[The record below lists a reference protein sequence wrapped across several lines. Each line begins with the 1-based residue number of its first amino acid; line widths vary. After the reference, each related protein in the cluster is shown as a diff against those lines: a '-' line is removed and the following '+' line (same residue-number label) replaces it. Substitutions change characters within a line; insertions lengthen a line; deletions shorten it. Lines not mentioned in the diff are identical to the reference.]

1 VTVTDEDQHA
11 AMTADTSR
19 DACAAEQERAL
30 AVLILVWGH
39 LYDEISVLDG
49 QWAAHPKDAPD
60 DDVITGSTPR
70 ELNNKIRDDRLRRAG
85 A

>member
-1 VTVTDEDQHA
+1 VTVTGKDQHA
-11 AMTADTSR
+11 AMTADSSR
-19 DACAAEQERAL
+19 DASAAEQERAL

-39 LYDEISVLDG
+39 LYDEISVRDG

-60 DDVITGSTPR
+60 DDLITGSTPR
-70 ELNNKIRDDRLRRAG
+70 DLNDKIRDDCLRRAG